1 MTEYQEHEVAP
12 LLSVRG
18 LCVRFG
24 NGNEAVD
31 ALRNLSFDLRAE
43 KLGIVG
49 ESGSGK
55 STLGRTIL
63 KLLPR
68 IATIS
73 ADRLDFC
80 GSDIGKATERQML
93 QIRGSQIGMILQD
106 PKYALDPTMKIG
118 DQIGEAVALHLGKRG
133 KEKKD
138 HVLEMLDSVKIRDP
152 RRVYELYPHQISGG
166 MGQRIMIAITLV
178 AKPSIIIADE
188 PTSALDV
195 TVRRQLLELLDELV
209 SARGIGLIFITH
221 DLDLAEGFCD
231 RLLIMYAGQILEELR
246 ASSLGNAK
254 HPYTRGLLASR
265 PRLEVA
271 EERLS
276 VLVRDP
282 AWQLDLKRSIAQ

>member
-1 MTEYQEHEVAP
+1 MIAHQKHEAAP

-24 NGNEAVD
+24 NGSEAVA
-31 ALRNLSFDLRAE
+31 ALRNLSFDLGKE

-55 STLGRTIL
+55 STLGRAIL

-68 IATIS
+68 MATLS

-93 QIRGSQIGMILQD
+93 QIRGRQIGLILQD

-118 DQIGEAVALHLGKRG
+118 DQIGEAVTLHLGKRG
-133 KEKKD
+133 KDKKN
-138 HVLEMLDSVKIRDP
+138 HVLEILDSVKIRDP
-152 RRVYELYPHQISGG
+152 QRVYKLYPHQISGG
-166 MGQRIMIAITLV
+166 MGQRIMIAMTLV
-178 AKPSIIIADE
+178 AQPKIIIADE

-209 SARGIGLIFITH
+209 TARGIGLIFITH
-221 DLDLAEGFCD
+221 DLGLAEGFCD
-231 RLLIMYAGQILEELR
+231 RLLIMYSGQILEELP
-246 ASSLGNAK
+246 ASSLSNAK
-254 HPYTRGLLASR
+254 HPYTRGLLESM
-265 PRLEVA
+265 PRLETPT
-271 EERLS
+271 ERLS

-282 AWQLDLKRSIAQ
+282 AWQRDVSRSLSQ

>member
-68 IATIS
+68 IASIS

-265 PRLEVA
+265 PRLEAA

>member
-1 MTEYQEHEVAP
+1 MTAHQEHEAAP

-24 NGNEAVD
+24 NGDEAVD
-31 ALRNLSFDLRAE
+31 ALRNLSFDLGKE

-68 IATIS
+68 MATIS

-118 DQIGEAVALHLGKRG
+118 DQIGEAVTLHLGKRG
-133 KEKKD
+133 KEKKN

-152 RRVYELYPHQISGG
+152 QRVYELYPHQISGG
-166 MGQRIMIAITLV
+166 MGQRIMIATTLV
-178 AKPSIIIADE
+178 AKPRIIIADE

-231 RLLIMYAGQILEELR
+231 RLLIMYCGQILEELP
-246 ASSLGNAK
+246 ASSLGIAI
-254 HPYTRGLLASR
+254 HPYTRGLLASM
-265 PRLEVA
+265 PRLEA
-271 EERLS
+271 PEKRLS

-282 AWQLDLKRSIAQ
+282 AWQHDLNRSIPQ

>member
-73 ADRLDFC
+73 ADRLDFR

-231 RLLIMYAGQILEELR
+231 RLLIMYSGQILEELP

-254 HPYTRGLLASR
+254 HPYTRGLLASM
-265 PRLEVA
+265 PRLEA
-271 EERLS
+271 PEKRLS

-282 AWQLDLKRSIAQ
+282 AWQHDLNRSIAQ

>member
-1 MTEYQEHEVAP
+1 MTAHHEHEAAP
-12 LLSVRG
+12 LLSIRG

-31 ALRNLSFDLRAE
+31 ALRNLSFDLGKE

-93 QIRGSQIGMILQD
+93 QIRGSQIGMVLQD

-118 DQIGEAVALHLGKRG
+118 DQIGEAVTLHLGKRG
-133 KEKKD
+133 KEKKN
-138 HVLEMLDSVKIRDP
+138 HVLEMLDSVKIRAP
-152 RRVYELYPHQISGG
+152 QRVYELYPHQISGG

-178 AKPSIIIADE
+178 AKPRIIIADE

-231 RLLIMYAGQILEELR
+231 RLLIMYSGQILEELP

-254 HPYTRGLLASR
+254 HPYTRGLLASM
-265 PRLEVA
+265 PRLEA
-271 EERLS
+271 PEKRLS

-282 AWQLDLKRSIAQ
+282 AWQHDLNRSIAQ